1 MRYKRLAVVLGVLC
15 GTALA
20 AQEDDIR
27 ALMEAGKFSE
37 AYQLGKR
44 ESDRLGEPG
53 FDFYFGIAALDG
65 GAPGEGVLALERFL
79 MNYPDNRSARFHLAR
94 GYYILGEDQRARTE
108 FAALQKDAA
117 GDEKVTIE
125 RFLDAIR
132 GRESRYLPTA
142 GFFVEA
148 GFGHDSNINA
158 GARAG
163 DVAGLP
169 GFIVSSAGSSA
180 RESDTFYSLLAGA
193 QGSRPLAPGLT
204 FYGGLQ
210 GNGRW
215 HTSSQNDVFDV
226 TGGLVQGGLTM
237 IDGRNLYRGGLEYSV
252 LGLDAGKY
260 LTARSLVG
268 EWAHQLDQFNRLG
281 LNLQYSQLRY
291 EDITVFLDKQKTLTS
306 PSGAS
311 SRDGNLAMLGASW
324 TRAVAHRWS
333 PVFSLGVSLGEER
346 NEKSRPEY
354 SRDIYGARAAL
365 TMQPLEKWSLSAA
378 LNYQHSRFKDFFAGS
393 SVFPKREDEYTSL
406 EIGAAYLVD
415 RNWSIRAEGTW
426 VNQDSNIGL
435 YDYGRKVV
443 AIKARYDYK

>member
-1 MRYKRLAVVLGVLC
+1 MRFKHLAVTLGVLC
-15 GTALA
+15 NVAFA
-20 AQEDDIR
+20 SEADIR
-27 ALMEAGKFSE
+27 ALMEAGKFPE
-37 AYQLGKR
+37 AYQLGKQQA
-44 ESDRLGEPG
+44 DHLGEPG

-65 GAPGEGVLALERFL
+65 GSPGEGVLALERFL
-79 MNYPDNRSARFHLAR
+79 MNYPDNRSAKFHLGR

-108 FAALQKDAA
+108 FVALLKDAV
-117 GDEKVTIE
+117 GEEKVLVE

-169 GFIVSSAGSSA
+169 GFIVSAAGSSA
-180 RESDTFYSLLAGA
+180 READTFYSLLAGV
-193 QGSRPLAPGLT
+193 QGSRPVAPGVMV
-204 FYGGLQ
+204 YGGLQ

-215 HTSSQNDVFDV
+215 HGSSQNDIFDV
-226 TGGLVQGGLTM
+226 RGGLAQGGVTM
-237 IDGRNLYRGGLEYSV
+237 VDGRNLYRGGLEYSV
-252 LGLDAGKY
+252 LGLDASNY

-268 EWAHQLDQFNRLG
+268 EWAHQFNQFNRFG

-291 EDITVFLDKQKTLTS
+291 EDVTVFLDKQKTLAS

-311 SRDGNLAMLGASW
+311 NRDGNLAMFGGNW
-324 TRAVAHRWS
+324 THAVAHPWN
-333 PVFSLGVSLGEER
+333 PVFSVSASLGEER
-346 NEKSRPEY
+346 NEKDRAEY

-365 TMQPLEKWSLSAA
+365 TVQPAETWSLSAA
-378 LNYQHSRFKDFFAGS
+378 LNYQHSRFKDYFAGAS
-393 SVFPKREDEYTSL
+393 AFPKRRDDYVSL
-406 EIGAAYLVD
+406 ELGAAYLID

-426 VNQDSNIGL
+426 VNQQSNIGL
-435 YDYGRKVV
+435 YDYERNVIAVKV
-443 AIKARYDYK
+443 RYDYK